1 MLYVIIRSQ
10 VMAFM
15 CKAIKHETKEEKK
28 TNKRNATRK
37 QIKKQNNRIS
47 PLL

>member
-28 TNKRNATRK
+28 Q
-37 QIKKQNNRIS
+37 QINEMQQESK
-47 PLL
+47 